1 MPSKLSILVFI
12 ASPLDYARYRH
23 AALYF
28 EFEGTPIHDTTTKS
42 KFKTRSP
49 LGIQEPAKKPDA
61 ELESPSSR
69 TPTPGL
75 SSGVEIPES
84 QADIKSCMME
94 VVGSPGFYSFHERIN
109 MALPVAATGLA
120 RAALV
125 AYIPDTVSVSS
136 LRAVISGTPV
146 AGQEMDWNSQNWV
159 GDALERLVTAGY
171 LTPEQKDKG
180 LDGMVDIILEATDEE
195 SA

>member
-109 MALPVAATGLA
+109 MALPVAATGK
-120 RAALV
+120 
-125 AYIPDTVSVSS
+125 SS
-136 LRAVISGTPV
+136 STYGEVVVVRKRKKEKEKEKERDLRQI
-146 AGQEMDWNSQNWV
+146 QC
-159 GDALERLVTAGY
+159 
-171 LTPEQKDKG
+171 
-180 LDGMVDIILEATDEE
+180 
-195 SA
+195 

>member
-94 VVGSPGFYSFHERIN
+94 VRIN